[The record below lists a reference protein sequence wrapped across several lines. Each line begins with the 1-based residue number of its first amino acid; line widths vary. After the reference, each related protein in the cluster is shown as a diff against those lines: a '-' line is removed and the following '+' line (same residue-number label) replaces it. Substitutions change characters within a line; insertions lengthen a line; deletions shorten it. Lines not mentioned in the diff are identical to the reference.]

1 MPQSTYSKAEGKKK
15 AEKLSSSTAP
25 TAGQPSSSTAPAA
38 DQPGSKTGFFS
49 NFSNPFAAKPEQ
61 PKSEQPKPGPP
72 KKVPSITDMSTITK
86 PLTDDGAAAA
96 TEAAVEEVAVE
107 AAEDGV
113 EVSDSNT
120 FSKDGWAT
128 KDMVLKCK
136 QPNISNCINSKDWE
150 LEEGTVVDIVKNT
163 VVGGGKKIHKRKSRK
178 KPAKRRKSTK
188 KRKSKRRKTKRK
200 TKRT

>member
-1 MPQSTYSKAEGKKK
+1 MTQPTYSKAEGKKK
-15 AEKLSSSTAP
+15 AEKLPSSTAP
-25 TAGQPSSSTAPAA
+25 TADQPSSSTAPAA
-38 DQPGSKTGFFS
+38 DQPGSKTSFFS
-49 NFSNPFAAKPEQ
+49 NFPNPFAA
-61 PKSEQPKPGPP
+61 KSEQPKPDPP
-72 KKVPSITDMSTITK
+72 KPDPPKPDPPQKLPSLTDMSTITQS
-86 PLTDDGAAAA
+86 LTDDDPAAGVK
-96 TEAAVEEVAVE
+96 TAVEEVAVE
-107 AAEDGV
+107 A
-113 EVSDSNT
+113 SDSNT

-128 KDMVLKCK
+128 KAMVLKCK

-150 LEEGTVVDIVKNT
+150 LEEGMVVDIVKNT